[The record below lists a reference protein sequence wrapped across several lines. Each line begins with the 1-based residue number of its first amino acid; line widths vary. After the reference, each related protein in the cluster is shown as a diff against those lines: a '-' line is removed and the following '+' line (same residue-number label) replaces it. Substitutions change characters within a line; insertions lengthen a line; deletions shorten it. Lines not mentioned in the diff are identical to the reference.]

1 MKLGC
6 ISRSPRVYFYNAV
19 PCKWDDVIWNFCFYP
34 TIMINISVAGVEENP
49 SDTTL
54 YLRSCSQMYL
64 SIKKERNYLFT
75 LETLYSDM
83 HSRWRMITST
93 AFRENYQT
101 TVCLCW
107 GLFLRKS
114 EHNPGAVFNLVLAWG
129 SYSELRETLWFCRII
144 KPLNVKDEDIKR
156 LKAKT
161 SQFVSE

>member
-6 ISRSPRVYFYNAV
+6 ISRSPRGNFHNAV
-19 PCKWDDVIWNFCFYP
+19 PCKWDGVIWNFCFHP

-64 SIKKERNYLFT
+64 SIKKERNYLFP
-75 LETLYSDM
+75 LETLYPICTRVGAWSLQQL
-83 HSRWRMITST
+83 SGK
-93 AFRENYQT
+93 T
-101 TVCLCW
+101 TKRPFVYVEAY
-107 GLFLRKS
+107 FSEKS

-144 KPLNVKDEDIKR
+144 N
-156 LKAKT
+156 
-161 SQFVSE
+161 

>member
-1 MKLGC
+1 MRWRNMEFLFLPNNYDKYFGCWCRREPLWHNLVLEKLF
-6 ISRSPRVYFYNAV
+6 P
-19 PCKWDDVIWNFCFYP
+19 DVSLDKKREKLFVSIGN
-34 TIMINISVAGVEENP
+34 
-49 SDTTL
+49 TL
-54 YLRSCSQMYL
+54 
-64 SIKKERNYLFT
+64 
-75 LETLYSDM
+75 SDM

-101 TVCLCW
+101 TVCLRW

-129 SYSELRETLWFCRII
+129 SYSELRETLWFYRII
-144 KPLNVKDEDIKR
+144 KPLNVKDKDIKR

>member
-6 ISRSPRVYFYNAV
+6 ISRSPRVYFHNAV
-19 PCKWDDVIWNFCFYP
+19 PCKWDGVIWNFCFHP

-64 SIKKERNYLFT
+64 SIKKREKLFVSIGNT
-75 LETLYSDM
+75 LSDM